1 MSDETPNPVEELDPT
16 PKQSGRMPG
25 DVVNKNTAH
34 LADEERSA
42 IRWLHNHATLNNLSL
57 GETGALIRYD
67 GSTISKLYN
76 GKYEGKLDAVVKAI
90 ESFRKVHEERANLKK
105 LPFVMTKQAQRIF
118 NLCHMARRLQR
129 IGFIYG
135 DSQIGKTI
143 TLKKYVE
150 QNNHGSTIYV
160 SMPTGGA
167 KSLFLSALAKKL
179 NITGQQQQRELIR
192 RIIEAFDDRMLLVVD
207 ELHQAVRFE
216 RSIYTIEFI
225 REIHDATGCGVVLS
239 GTNVF
244 QEAVKEGPWSK
255 VLVQI
260 SRRSCAVLPLKPVT
274 GLDDLGLFAKEYKLP
289 PASGEAFTLQAEI
302 NKQQGLG
309 MWLALLRLANE
320 AALKRGKPMSWEL
333 VIKTHAGLLKLESGE
348 E

>member
-1 MSDETPNPVEELDPT
+1 MSEGTGPEAIALT
-16 PKQSGRMPG
+16 PKQDGRIPG

-34 LADEERSA
+34 LEDDERSA
-42 IRWLHNHATLNNLSL
+42 IRWLHNHAVLNNLSL
-57 GETGALIRYD
+57 TETGACIRYD
-67 GSTISKLYN
+67 ASVVSKLFN
-76 GKYEGKLDAVVKAI
+76 GRYEGQLTNVVKAI
-90 ESFRKVHEERANLKK
+90 ESFRKVHEERVNLRK
-105 LPFVMTKQAQRIF
+105 LPFVRTHMAVRIF
-118 NLCHMARRLQR
+118 NLCNMALRLQR

-135 DSQIGKTI
+135 ESQIGKTSA
-143 TLKKYVE
+143 LKKYTE
-150 QNNHGSTIYV
+150 ENNHGSTIYV

-167 KSLFLSALAKKL
+167 KSLFLGALAKKL
-179 NITGQQQQRELIR
+179 NISPQQQQRELIR
-192 RIIEAFDDRMLLVVD
+192 RIIESFDDRMLLIVD

-244 QEAVKEGPWSK
+244 QDAVKAGPWAK

-260 SRRSCAVLPLKPVT
+260 KRRQCAVLALKPVAAM
-274 GLDDLGLFAKEYKLP
+274 DDLNLFAKEYKLP
-289 PASGEAFTLQAEI
+289 PATGEARKLQAEI
-302 NKQQGLG
+302 NNQHGLG

-320 AALKRGKPMSWEL
+320 AALKRGKVLSWEQ
-333 VIKTHAGLLKLESGE
+333 VIAVHAGLMKLEGGE